1 MNKIK
6 ILHFILWFS
15 VAAFSQNSI
24 TVKGKIIDKNSKLP
38 IESATVY
45 FTAVKDSTIINYSIT
60 DKKGN
65 FSFVMNKI

>member
-1 MNKIK
+1 MNKIN